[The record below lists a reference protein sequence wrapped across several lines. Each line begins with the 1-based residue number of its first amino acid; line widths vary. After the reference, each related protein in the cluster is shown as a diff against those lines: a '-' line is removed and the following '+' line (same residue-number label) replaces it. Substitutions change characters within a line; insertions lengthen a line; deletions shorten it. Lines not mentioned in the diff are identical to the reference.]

1 MKDEEKPKTVTATR
15 DVWLQI
21 VTSRFKGGCKWR
33 FTDGGEQPFSANMED
48 VGFLNSVL
56 SGDTT
61 LSANDALK
69 CTVREVQEMASTEL
83 KKSIFVERVIEHR
96 QAATRLKLV

>member
-1 MKDEEKPKTVTATR
+1 MTDEEKPETVTATR

-33 FTDGGEQPFSANMED
+33 FTDGGERPFSANMED

-56 SGDTT
+56 RGDTS
-61 LSANDALK
+61 LSANDIMN
-69 CTVREVQEMASTEL
+69 CTVREEQERTSTGL
-83 KKSIFVERVIEHR
+83 QKSIFVERVIEH
-96 QAATRLKLV
+96 QQGATQLKLV